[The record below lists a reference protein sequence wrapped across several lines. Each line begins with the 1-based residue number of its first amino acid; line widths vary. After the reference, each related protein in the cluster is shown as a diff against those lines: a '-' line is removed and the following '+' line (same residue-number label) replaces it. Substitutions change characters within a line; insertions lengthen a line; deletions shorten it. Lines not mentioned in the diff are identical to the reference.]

1 MEKILPFLAH
11 IPEDAFTPDDLMA
24 NIGQVSESRRIEV
37 CVGFDT
43 DCMCIVSIVSMSV
56 LHVVMHS
63 IQIYLLNN
71 MLLNRL
77 KYRRNVTNL

>member
-1 MEKILPFLAH
+1 MAMEKILPFLAH

-43 DCMCIVSIVSMSV
+43 DCMCIVSIV
-56 LHVVMHS
+56 
-63 IQIYLLNN
+63 
-71 MLLNRL
+71 
-77 KYRRNVTNL
+77 